1 MDCSRHWRGPAL
13 VAEPLGGTKA
23 ATLTDGWR
31 MVTFG
36 HVARNVDVQE
46 RKPLEKRIE
55 RYVGLDH
62 LEPGN
67 LHIRSWGNVADGTTF
82 TRRFK
87 SGQVLFGKRR
97 AYQRKAAFAEFD
109 GICSGDI
116 LVFEPSGEDLL
127 SELLPFIVESDGF
140 CDYALRTSA
149 GSLSPRTKWKE
160 LAEYAFPLPPK
171 EEQRRIAD
179 VLWAADA
186 AVERWREVLG
196 HLKTDRVAYIDA
208 LIHSVRSDGTV
219 SLGAVCDM
227 QNGKIFP
234 SSDYQAF
241 GIRLLRPGNLG
252 QDGYFNWSDSNTK
265 WLPSS
270 YASTAAGHLIQ
281 TGDLV
286 MNLTVQSLEDGFMG
300 RVCLAREG
308 DEALLNQRIG
318 RLLCKDWLLPEYL
331 FRVMQTSAFR
341 QIVETRCEGTKVR
354 HLYWRHIEDFPL
366 ALADRDQQLAVI
378 HAGREL
384 DRATAGSSKTIDC
397 LSGLAHELRENLLQ
411 RAAARV

>member
-1 MDCSRHWRGPAL
+1 L
-13 VAEPLGGTKA
+13 VAEPVQGPKSGT
-23 ATLTDGWR
+23 LPDGWR
-31 MVTFG
+31 MVMFG
-36 HVARNVDVQE
+36 QVARNVDVQE
-46 RKPLEKRIE
+46 RNALENGIE

-67 LHIRSWGNVADGTTF
+67 FHIRSWGNIADGTTF

-97 AYQRKAAFAEFD
+97 AYQRKAAMAEFD

-116 LVFEPSGEDLL
+116 LVFESAGNDLL
-127 SELLPFIVESDGF
+127 PELLPFIVESDGF
-140 CDYALRTSA
+140 FEHALRTSA

-179 VLWAADA
+179 ILWAADA
-186 AVERWREVLG
+186 TVERWREVRE
-196 HLKTDRVAYIDA
+196 HLESDRASYIDA
-208 LIHSVRSDGTV
+208 LIHSAQSG
-219 SLGAVCDM
+219 GAVPLGDVCEM

-234 SSDYQAF
+234 SSDYQTS

-270 YASTAAGHLIQ
+270 YASAAATHLVRP
-281 TGDLV
+281 GDIV
-286 MNLTVQSLEDGFMG
+286 MNLTAQSLEDGFMG

-318 RLLCKDWLLPEYL
+318 RFFSRDWLLPEYL

-341 QIVETRCEGTKVR
+341 QVAESRCEGTKVR
-354 HLYWRHIEDFPL
+354 HMYWRHIEDFPL
-366 ALADRDQQLAVI
+366 RAVDRERQLAVI
-378 HAGREL
+378 RAGREL
-384 DRATAGSSKTIDC
+384 DRATAGATTTVDR
-397 LSGLAHELRENLLQ
+397 LARLTHELREQLLL
-411 RAAARV
+411 RPAGCV